1 MKMSSF
7 LCSHF
12 FHLII
17 AQTSLYMRAPKTTL
31 MQLVSKL
38 FLAFWALIAV
48 AQFASGATTYSG
60 LKDVAKITVG
70 VTGVAHGDGCT
81 PKVHFYSLGEIL
93 IHFFRAR
100 ARKKERRS
108 PQRRRVRSGEK
119 NNATLSL
126 ARDSFAERRFFA
138 SRWGVVRE
146 RFSSTLIFVGR
157 FCALH
162 FRKCEQKALFP
173 LKGCRFV
180 LTETCFVLIVE
191 AHTSSSSSSSSS
203 PLKNHRHTKPAT
215 ARLP

>member
-1 MKMSSF
+1 
-7 LCSHF
+7 
-12 FHLII
+12 
-17 AQTSLYMRAPKTTL
+17 MRAPKTTL

-48 AQFASGATTYSG
+48 AQFASGATTYSE

-146 RFSSTLIFVGR
+146 RFSSINLRRSVL
-157 FCALH
+157 CSSN
-162 FRKCEQKALFP
+162 FRKCETKVTFSFERVSL
-173 LKGCRFV
+173 R
-180 LTETCFVLIVE
+180 ETCFVLIVG
-191 AHTSSSSSSSSS
+191 SSHIIIIFFFFS
-203 PLKNHRHTKPAT
+203 L
-215 ARLP
+215 

>member
-1 MKMSSF
+1 
-7 LCSHF
+7 
-12 FHLII
+12 
-17 AQTSLYMRAPKTTL
+17 

-81 PKVHFYSLGEIL
+81 PKVYIFTPSRGNPHS
-93 IHFFRAR
+93 FFSRAR
-100 ARKKERRS
+100 ARKKERCS

-126 ARDSFAERRFFA
+126 SRDSFAERRFFA

-146 RFSSTLIFVGR
+146 RFSSINLRRSVL
-157 FCALH
+157 CSSN
-162 FRKCEQKALFP
+162 FRKCETKVTFSFERVSL
-173 LKGCRFV
+173 R
-180 LTETCFVLIVE
+180 ETCFVLIVG
-191 AHTSSSSSSSSS
+191 SSHIIIIFFFFS
-203 PLKNHRHTKPAT
+203 L
-215 ARLP
+215 

>member
-1 MKMSSF
+1 
-7 LCSHF
+7 
-12 FHLII
+12 
-17 AQTSLYMRAPKTTL
+17 MRAPKTTL

-60 LKDVAKITVG
+60 LKDVAEITVG

-100 ARKKERRS
+100 AEEGETLPTTTARSVGRKEQRDAFSRARFFRRKK
-108 PQRRRVRSGEK
+108 V
-119 NNATLSL
+119 LC
-126 ARDSFAERRFFA
+126 FAMGCCSRAFLFNTNLRF
-138 SRWGVVRE
+138 
-146 RFSSTLIFVGR
+146 GR